1 MPPRK
6 IHKNLGSIFQG
17 KIPKLPTNGRESCS
31 FVTQPNISCGVI
43 YNLISPSCS
52 LHCRKLC
59 QSQKRTFSDCSWV
72 LHSPVKANC
81 VDFKTCIFFFFNDVV
96 ILSSLYILELC
107 TFTGPFSLCSPFMIL
122 KGNLHKYV
130 TPWLGN
136 LELPSIHLLAI
147 LNQTFSAHYFHLFH
161 STATSLTSFC
171 SARSVVRKYHGV

>member
-1 MPPRK
+1 MVEKVAPLLLSPIFRVALSTILSVLPVPFTVGSSASPRRGHSQ
-6 IHKNLGSIFQG
+6 IVLGCFTLLWKQI
-17 KIPKLPTNGRESCS
+17 
-31 FVTQPNISCGVI
+31 VWISR
-43 YNLISPSCS
+43 
-52 LHCRKLC
+52 HA
-59 QSQKRTFSDCSWV
+59 F
-72 LHSPVKANC
+72 
-81 VDFKTCIFFFFNDVV
+81 FFFFNDVV